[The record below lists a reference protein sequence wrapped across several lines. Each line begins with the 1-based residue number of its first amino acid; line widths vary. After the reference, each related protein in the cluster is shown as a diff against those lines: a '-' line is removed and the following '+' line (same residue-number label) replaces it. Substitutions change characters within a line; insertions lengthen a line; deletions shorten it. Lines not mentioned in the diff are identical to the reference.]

1 MKKLAIIG
9 ASYLQAPLI
18 QKAKDMGIETHT
30 FAWAANDV
38 GETLSDHF
46 YPISIVEKE
55 AILEKCREIGIDGI
69 CSISSD
75 LAMQAVN
82 YIAAQMHLTG
92 NTLES
97 TLVSTNKHCM
107 RDRFRLCGD
116 PSPASFMVSTAAE
129 AARLPLSYP
138 VIVKPL
144 DRSGSRGIT
153 KLSDP
158 AGLESAI
165 LRAQE
170 EGFDKHALVE
180 EFAEGDEYSVE
191 YISWRGRH
199 EFLAM
204 TKKFTT
210 GAPSFIETGH
220 IQPAGVDPAT
230 LERVKAV
237 ISHALD
243 SLEIEYGASH
253 SEVKIDGSG
262 RIMIIEIGGRMGG
275 DFIGSHLVQ
284 LSTGFDFLKGV
295 VDIALGNEPDMT
307 RGPHYAAA
315 AVRYVAGMEDYRA
328 LTGMKASGSLNVICS
343 DLRNKPDH
351 VVKDSATRCGYLV
364 AGFDSIGDA
373 NAFIRKT

>member
-38 GETLSDHF
+38 GETLSDYF

-55 AILEKCREIGIDGI
+55 AILEKCRAIGIDGI

-82 YIAAQMHLTG
+82 FIADRLHLTG
-92 NTLES
+92 NTLQS

-107 RDRFRLCGD
+107 RERFKERGD
-116 PSPASFMVSTAAE
+116 PSPMSFMVSTAEE
-129 AARLPLSYP
+129 ALRLPLNYP

-153 KLSDP
+153 KVTDP
-158 AGLESAI
+158 KDLESAI
-165 LRAQE
+165 ERARG

-191 YISWRGRH
+191 FISWKGKH

-210 GAPSFIETGH
+210 GAPNFIETGH
-220 IQPAGVDPAT
+220 IQPADVDPDT

-253 SEVKIDGSG
+253 SEVKIDGTG
-262 RIMIIEIGGRMGG
+262 RIVIIEIGGRMGG

-295 VDIALGNEPDMT
+295 IDIALGREPDMT

-315 AVRYVAGMEDYRA
+315 AVRYVIDMKDHYTLRDME
-328 LTGMKASGSLNVICS
+328 ASGKLHVIEC

-364 AGFDSIGDA
+364 AGFDSLNDA
-373 NAFIRKT
+373 YAFINK